1 MLTIKEK
8 EIMKRIAKLAI
19 LEEDLIKG
27 EMSHYKQR
35 TYRERPRDEMGR
47 WLPDNHETSL
57 KETEEFELISPR
69 KIKIVRDKEKS
80 QCYHVKDSGFTI
92 EDLKSLLA
100 CIGVL
105 AAFIFAAMT

>member
-19 LEEDLIKG
+19 LEEDLIKQ
-27 EMSHYKQR
+27 EKQR
-35 TYRERPRDEMGR
+35 AYKERPRDEMGR
-47 WLPDNHETSL
+47 WLPNNHETSL
-57 KETEEFELISPR
+57 EETEEFELISPR

-80 QCYHVKDSGFTI
+80 HCYHVKDTGFTM

-100 CIGVL
+100 VVGVL